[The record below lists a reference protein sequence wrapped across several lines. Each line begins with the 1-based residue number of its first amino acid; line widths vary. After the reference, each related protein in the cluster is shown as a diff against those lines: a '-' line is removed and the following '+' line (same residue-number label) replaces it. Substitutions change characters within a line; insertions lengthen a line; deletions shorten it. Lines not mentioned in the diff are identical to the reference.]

1 LDALVAAGQA
11 VLIPVKQ
18 YRQWLRETPK
28 AFQDSV
34 LRNWGPPERSELM
47 TIRSR
52 DGEAVCVLPALRFGN
67 VFVGPQPLRSSFA
80 LAGKTLHDTTIPPP
94 HCYVAGYLWL
104 RHVFKADAITHIGRH
119 GTLEFLP
126 GKNVGMAGWD
136 PAEVLVGDT
145 PAPYVYI
152 IDGGGESTTARRRG
166 MSTLIGHLTPLLA
179 AAGEQDEFRALREAF
194 LQMEKVRD
202 TSPGLLAEYEAAA
215 RKEIR
220 RLRLDAQLGIDLDRL
235 PWEEAVQQVESF
247 LEETEAGPIPMGIH
261 ELGRLPAEEV
271 QIESLAEFLKT
282 GLTEADLRRAGSLP
296 LEWARAIAGG
306 GQPQVDGRWT
316 GAQRERI
323 AGQLAAGAQWLANLR
338 RSAALELDNF
348 IRVLGGEYLASGSSG
363 DPLRSPASLPSG
375 RNLHDFDPSQIPTRA
390 ACELGRKL
398 GDEVLRRQRERTGR
412 IPEKVSLVLWYGETI
427 RHQGALE
434 CEALYLMGVE
444 PQWNSRGVVDR
455 LRLIPEEELGRP
467 RVDVVATIAGIYRDG
482 FPDKAALLDRASRMV
497 QQAGDNTLSRN
508 TRRSLEELLRA
519 GLSRE
524 AAEKAAAARV
534 FGPAPGDYGGGI
546 ANLVKQSRDAGNPE
560 LIAQAYLNHNNF
572 VYSSDGWGESVP
584 QALATQLK
592 GNEVVIHSRTT
603 NLYGTIDNDDFFD
616 FAGGLNLATRQV
628 NGGKAPE
635 FYVANLRKAGRERL
649 EDFRTFLAA
658 EMNGR
663 FWNAKWIR

>member
-1 LDALVAAGQA
+1 LKWPCGAPVPLDSNCGANRTPTAHRASLLTEQPRGKGNIGASYLDVPGSLAALLRRLREEGYNTGDAAPSAAELLQLLERGGRNIEQWAPGELDALVAAGQA

-80 LAGKTLHDTTIPPP
+80 LAGQTLHDTTIPPP

-179 AAGEQDEFRALREAF
+179 AAGEQDEFRPLREAF

-261 ELGRLPAEEV
+261 ELGRRPPRGPDRVAGRVSVSKRLAQEPILAPRRKP
-271 QIESLAEFLKT
+271 SLGMGAR
-282 GLTEADLRRAGSLP
+282 DRRRRAAASGWPVDRSAAGTHRRP
-296 LEWARAIAGG
+296 ACRRRPVARQPSPVGRPRT
-306 GQPQVDGRWT
+306 GQLYP
-316 GAQRERI
+316 GARRRVSGERI
-323 AGQLAAGAQWLANLR
+323 VGRSTPLAGLAAERPQPARFRPIADTHPRRLRTGPQARR
-338 RSAALELDNF
+338 RSA
-348 IRVLGGEYLASGSSG
+348 
-363 DPLRSPASLPSG
+363 
-375 RNLHDFDPSQIPTRA
+375 
-390 ACELGRKL
+390 
-398 GDEVLRRQRERTGR
+398 
-412 IPEKVSLVLWYGETI
+412 
-427 RHQGALE
+427 
-434 CEALYLMGVE
+434 
-444 PQWNSRGVVDR
+444 
-455 LRLIPEEELGRP
+455 
-467 RVDVVATIAGIYRDG
+467 
-482 FPDKAALLDRASRMV
+482 
-497 QQAGDNTLSRN
+497 
-508 TRRSLEELLRA
+508 
-519 GLSRE
+519 
-524 AAEKAAAARV
+524 
-534 FGPAPGDYGGGI
+534 PAP
-546 ANLVKQSRDAGNPE
+546 A
-560 LIAQAYLNHNNF
+560 
-572 VYSSDGWGESVP
+572 
-584 QALATQLK
+584 
-592 GNEVVIHSRTT
+592 RTH
-603 NLYGTIDNDDFFD
+603 
-616 FAGGLNLATRQV
+616 RQ
-628 NGGKAPE
+628 
-635 FYVANLRKAGRERL
+635 
-649 EDFRTFLAA
+649 DS
-658 EMNGR
+658 
-663 FWNAKWIR
+663 